1 MRFTILA
8 LALLVVFTATTAL
21 AEEYPVVPGTEIV
34 LGTTPVEQDQVELR
48 PVFTKDPVWKG
59 LERLNQQERLN
70 AEIELVLEKN
80 ASQEALQMART
91 IESTWNSGN
100 FKEALALFR
109 SLGDLTNIDEVAIG
123 NTWRT
128 PIPTEETTTWGTD
141 VRIGNRDSI
150 FVTAL
155 DIHRASGNL
164 FAVLLYQ
171 SGTYYYWSVN
181 FSTNDGATW
190 TETYTWWASYEL
202 TTLSASVV
210 TSHCYVGFARGPSQD
225 QAFLYQFRV
234 SDGQQ
239 ENFPSGPSY
248 ITVFTTTLPEYIK
261 EVALASNQDF
271 YNNRLYYMI
280 LTSAGAVRYFW
291 SGSEYDYETW
301 LEIATGITDGD
312 RGLDA
317 TCNEG
322 YASYFFC
329 ISYINVGDSIKVYG
343 KSGTWDLLTSYATNH
358 SATDFSAIGAYR
370 DTITTAFDYY
380 NGSNLQCR
388 YLVSYDGGPTWY
400 WGEVGDDPNTI
411 AESPDVAARVG
422 GGVGIIYRFYT
433 SPREGRYVWRPYG
446 GGWSAPEAYNDHELW
461 WNKPSI
467 EQLGDDVFGVVYLT
481 WNTPQVRAA
490 YFDVNE
496 AELPVTMECEAL
508 TPIFCRGK
516 NFYFKVIVDNPTG
529 GNVSGTLT
537 FTGYARYDC
546 DPRNELIAIP
556 RNRTYTPGTT
566 EQYYFFKVPNAVQ
579 AGQYSTSVGGTLG
592 GFDVY
597 CCMNL
602 DIIQCAPWRTG
613 DNTTW
618 ELVEVDRP
626 ELAVPTVT
634 ELHQSYPNPFNA
646 TTNISYSLA
655 EAGNVTLE
663 VYDLSGRLVAT
674 LVEGQ
679 MEAGEHVVSWDASAV
694 SSGVY
699 FYKLTAGDYTKT
711 KRMMLVK

>member
-1 MRFTILA
+1 MRFTIIA
-8 LALLVVFTATTAL
+8 LALLVAFTATTAL
-21 AEEYPVVPGTEIV
+21 GEEFPYVPGTEIAPGSGPV
-34 LGTTPVEQDQVELR
+34 LQDQIQPQPLLTR
-48 PVFTKDPVWKG
+48 DPVWKG

-80 ASQEALQMART
+80 ASHEALQMARR

-128 PIPTEETTTWGTD
+128 PIPTEQTTAWGTD
-141 VRIGNRDSI
+141 VRIGNRDEI
-150 FVTAL
+150 FVTSL

-164 FAVLLYQ
+164 FAILLYQ
-171 SGTYYYWSVN
+171 EGTTYYWSVN
-181 FSTNDGATW
+181 FSTDGGATW
-190 TETYTWWASYEL
+190 TETYEWWASYEL

-210 TSHCYVGFARGPSQD
+210 TSHCYVGFARGASQD

-234 SDGQQ
+234 TDGQQ

-248 ITVFTTTLPEYIK
+248 ITVFTTTLPDYLK

-280 LTSAGAVRYFW
+280 LTSTGTVRYFW
-291 SGSEYDYETW
+291 AYSPDYEVW
-301 LEIATGITDGD
+301 AEIPTGITDGD

-343 KSGTWDLLTSYATNH
+343 KATTWDHLTSYATNH

-370 DTITTAFDYY
+370 DTITTAFDYW

-388 YLVSYDGGPTWY
+388 YLVTYDGGPTWY
-400 WGEVGDDPNTI
+400 WGDVGDDPNTI
-411 AESPDVAARVG
+411 AESPDIAARAG

-446 GGWSAPEAYNDHELW
+446 GGWSAPETYNDHELYY
-461 WNKPSI
+461 NKPSI

-490 YFDVNE
+490 YFDVNAVE
-496 AELPVTMECEAL
+496 APVTMECEAL
-508 TPIFCRGK
+508 TPVFCRGK
-516 NFYFKVIVDNPTG
+516 NFYFKVTVDNPTG
-529 GNVSGTLT
+529 GNVSGVLT
-537 FTGYARYDC
+537 FTGYAGYRC
-546 DPRNELIAIP
+546 DPANQLIAIP

-566 EQYYFFKVPNAVQ
+566 EEYYFFKVPNAVQ
-579 AGQYSTSVGGTLG
+579 PGQYSASVGGTLG
-592 GFDVY
+592 GYDVY

-602 DIIQCAPWRTG
+602 DVDQCSPWKIG
-613 DNTTW
+613 DNTAW

-626 ELAVPTVT
+626 EVDLPTVT
-634 ELHQSYPNPFNA
+634 SLAQNYPNPFNA
-646 TTNISYSLA
+646 KTNISFSLA
-655 EAGNVTLE
+655 EAGNVSLN
-663 VYDLSGRLVAT
+663 VYDITGRLVTT
-674 LVEGQ
+674 LVDGQ
-679 MEAGEHVVSWDASAV
+679 MDAGQHVVAWDGSSV

-699 FYKLTAGDYTKT
+699 FYKLTAGDYSATKSMNLL
-711 KRMMLVK
+711 K